1 MNRNSDVISSM
12 NKTRLMVVL
21 DDFDFFTFCFDA
33 ELGVRDSYSS
43 GWTLTFVG
51 LLFFLGPW

>member
-1 MNRNSDVISSM
+1 
-12 NKTRLMVVL
+12 MVVL